1 MSLPQKYFK
10 GGPTRPPKLQ
20 QYHPCAFTEP
30 RPSAPYSSKVAVG
43 NLSVNEK
50 SAKGFPLKSPPQA
63 TTEVESN
70 EGGA

>member
-1 MSLPQKYFK
+1 MFLPQKYFK

-43 NLSVNEK
+43 NLSINESQQRGSLEAP
-50 SAKGFPLKSPPQA
+50 SASDDRSG
-63 TTEVESN
+63 VE
-70 EGGA
+70 